1 MDVVEEI
8 KRKLDLAEYI
18 GRTVPLH
25 KSGRS
30 LRGLCPFHSEKT
42 PSFYVFP
49 DRGTW
54 RCFGSCGEGGDLFTF
69 VQKRDNLDFRGAI
82 RQLAAEAGVQLSA
95 EAAQRRSKIER
106 LGGVVSA
113 AVDYYQRRLR
123 DPSAS
128 EARDYVRE
136 PRGLTQET
144 IEAFRIGWAPDE
156 WHALHDYLSGRGY
169 GEEEALAAGL
179 LVGPESGGRPHDRFR
194 GRIIIPIADERGQ
207 FIGLGGRSLHG
218 EEPKYLNSP
227 QSDLFDKGRT
237 LFGLDLTGD
246 AIRATGTAVV
256 VEGYMDVIGPWQA
269 GYRNVVATM
278 GTSLTEHHAALLR
291 RYAKRIV
298 LAMDPDAAG
307 LAAAERAGG
316 LFLSLASPELMARS
330 ARSAEQLTRGAELE
344 LRVAPLPPGKDP
356 DEVARDSPAAWEKA
370 IAGALPFAEFLL
382 NRLMEAERP
391 ESPLQ
396 ARQVVD
402 RLRPVLLAVADPV
415 ERAMY
420 VQRIARRLGVTEQ
433 AVLERVKQGAHVP
446 RGPRAAPSRA
456 EAPSPEQTLLAILV
470 QNPLLRAEVRPL
482 PPDLFASALDREA
495 FLRWLHAENGGDA
508 QPDDPVADHLGTLSR
523 RRLPPF
529 SPDDARRAVREKI
542 REIGRDRLIQRQ
554 MAVTEELATAER
566 TLGANRVA
574 EVSNEVWRGAL
585 PPDESMALAETVI
598 EELELGLS
606 IHRREES
613 TSRR

>member
-8 KRKLDLAEYI
+8 KRKLDLAEFI
-18 GRTVPLH
+18 GRTVRLQ

-54 RCFGSCGEGGDLFTF
+54 RCFGTCGEGGDLFTF
-69 VQKRDNLDFRGAI
+69 AQKRDNLDFRGAL
-82 RQLAAEAGVQLSA
+82 RQLAAEAGIQLSP
-95 EAAQRRSKIER
+95 EAAQRRSRVER
-106 LGGVVSA
+106 LAGVVSA
-113 AVDYYQRRLR
+113 AVDYYQKRLT
-123 DPSAS
+123 DPSAG
-128 EARDYVRE
+128 EARDYVHAK
-136 PRGLTQET
+136 RGLLPET
-144 IEAFRIGWAPDE
+144 IEAFRIGWAPED
-156 WHALHDYLSGRGY
+156 WHPLHDYLAGRGY
-169 GEEEALAAGL
+169 GEDEALAAGL
-179 LVGPESGGRPHDRFR
+179 LVKPESGGRPHDRFR

-237 LFGLDLTGD
+237 LFGLDLAGD

-269 GYRNVVATM
+269 GFRNLVATM
-278 GTSLTEHHAALLR
+278 GTSLTENHAALLQ

-307 LAAAERAGG
+307 MAAAERAGG
-316 LFLSLASPELMARS
+316 LFLSLASPEMMARS
-330 ARSAEQLTRGAELE
+330 ARSAEQLMRSGALE
-344 LRVAPLPPGKDP
+344 LRVAPLPAGKDP
-356 DEVARDSPAAWEKA
+356 DEVARENPAAWEKA
-370 IAGALPFAEFLL
+370 IANALPFAEFLL
-382 NRLMEAERP
+382 NRLMETERP
-391 ESPLQ
+391 ESPQ
-396 ARQVVD
+396 EARQVVD

-433 AVLERVKQGAHVP
+433 AVLERVRQGAGPP
-446 RGPRAAPSRA
+446 RRNRPSPARV
-456 EAPSPEQTLLAILV
+456 EAPSAEQTLLAILV
-470 QNPLLRAEVRPL
+470 QNPLLRAEVRQL

-495 FLRWLHAENGGDA
+495 FLRWVHAENERES
-508 QPDDPVADHLGTLSR
+508 PEDPVAEHLAGLSR

-529 SPDDARRAVREKI
+529 APDDARRAVREKI

-606 IHRREES
+606 IHRREEQ
-613 TSRR
+613 TSGR